1 MHLATVREA
10 LAFSRVLPEP
20 QAMRFLPVGLILFA
34 TPALAQFPPPGI
46 YACATADGVPVGELT
61 LLVAGDYDFQDG
73 DGVTGKGQVASAGT
87 DVTPLS
93 GPLHQRGYTGAFETD
108 DTGKTRFR
116 FDGPEGL
123 VVFCE

>member
-1 MHLATVREA
+1 
-10 LAFSRVLPEP
+10 
-20 QAMRFLPVGLILFA
+20 MRLILPAALILVA

-46 YACATADGVPVGELT
+46 YACATATGSPVGELT
-61 LLVAGDYDFQDG
+61 LFVAGDYDFKDG
-73 DGVTGKGQVASAGT
+73 NGLVAKGQVASAGT
-87 DVTPLS
+87 DVTPLT
-93 GPLHQRGYTGAFETD
+93 GPLKERGYTGVFETD